1 MVLPFGVRSALKMVP
16 DYLRNFPNLE
26 TLHVQSDKAEDSTGK
41 VNLKFLQEGEPIK
54 CVVQTMKKVF
64 FYEFQGSKSEVA
76 FLKFIAERARVLEKM
91 VVVVASECFSSGA
104 NVNVKLKPLI
114 SAKWISQACKLQLF
128 KSPRTGGGDPMFCPQ
143 LASDFSF
150 ADPFDLVYYQ
160 ESL

>member
-1 MVLPFGVRSALKMVP
+1 MQG
-16 DYLRNFPNLE
+16 
-26 TLHVQSDKAEDSTGK
+26 LHLQSQIDEDHTGK
-41 VNLKFLQEGEPIK
+41 INLKFLQEGGPIK
-54 CVVQTMKKVF
+54 CVVQTMKNVF
-64 FYEFQGSKSEVA
+64 FYEFKGSKSEVD

-114 SAKWISQACKLQLF
+114 SAKWINKGCKLQLF
-128 KSPRTGGGDPMFCPQ
+128 KSPCTEAGAPTFSHR

-150 ADPFDLVYYQ
+150 ADPFDLMYYQ